1 MHYNDDDSY
10 SFANGKEIY
19 KTKSDNKNVKFRTQF
34 WLGSTSNKFDAID
47 FREGSLEEIANDFSV
62 DDNSI
67 DKSDVLCIHKYL
79 MGKNNIQNV
88 STF

>member
-10 SFANGKEIY
+10 LFANGKEIC

-62 DDNSI
+62 DDNAI